1 MTVLALALL
10 LWRLWLADGF
20 GALKSLCVASVFL
33 IDYW

>member
-10 LWRLWLADGF
+10 LWRLWLDGF
-20 GALKSLCVASVFL
+20 GALSLCVASVFL